1 MREDDY
7 KPIIIDYMGLIG
19 NPNGGNYYVK
29 QEWLDRLTALSKLYD
44 VSIITGIQKQKFTL
58 GKLKPLS
65 IV

>member
-7 KPIIIDYMGLIG
+7 KPIIIDHMGLIG